1 MRTVGEWIR
10 HAPRFG
16 AASLPIIVLAVLLGG
31 CVAPRQLAPGAVDCE
46 GSSAPGRWM
55 LQPGGVLQGVV
66 ADTRGKP
73 IVGAVVHVRPLGA
86 DSASA
91 AREASTAGHGAFAF
105 DGIDRGRYV
114 ARANAPAHGTWTGTV
129 ELAEQQGTIPRIQLC
144 TGR

>member
-1 MRTVGEWIR
+1 MRGFRQVGPASRGRCAGLWI
-10 HAPRFG
+10 
-16 AASLPIIVLAVLLGG
+16 VTLAMLLGG
-31 CVAPRQLAPGAVDCE
+31 CVAPGQLAPGAIDCD

-73 IVGAVVHVRPLGA
+73 IVGAVVHMRPVGA

-91 AREASTAGHGAFAF
+91 PREAGTASHGAFAL
-105 DGIDRGRYV
+105 DAIAPGRYV
-114 ARANAPAHGTWTGTV
+114 AHAAAPAHGTWTGTV
-129 ELAEQQGTIPRIQLC
+129 ELAEDQGTIPRIQLC